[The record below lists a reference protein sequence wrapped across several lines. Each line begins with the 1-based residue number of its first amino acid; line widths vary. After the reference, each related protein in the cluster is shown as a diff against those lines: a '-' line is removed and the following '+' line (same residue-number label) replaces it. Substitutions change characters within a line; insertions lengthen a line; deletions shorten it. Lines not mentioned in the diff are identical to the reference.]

1 MSVPFV
7 TTLTRGNEGQ
17 KERPRDRQQPVQR
30 NSRPLNLPNYIQWR
44 YAHDRQKG
52 IDVAQS
58 FCANEG
64 WHKRGT
70 GLFASYCP
78 HIVAQSCMHQS
89 VHALSHIL
97 ACIKVSTN
105 CRAFLYVSECP
116 QTVAHFCM
124 HQSVHTLAISCM
136 HQCPHTVAHF
146 YMHQRVTTHWRT
158 VLYAYIKRVNTL
170 SHIIRSVNTLSHS
183 LVCTRMSTNCRTA

>member
-1 MSVPFV
+1 MDFSR
-7 TTLTRGNEGQ
+7 LHGLDSGR
-17 KERPRDRQQPVQR
+17 ERT
-30 NSRPLNLPNYIQWR
+30 
-44 YAHDRQKG
+44 
-52 IDVAQS
+52 DVSQS
-58 FCANEG
+58 SGANEG

-78 HIVAQSCMHQS
+78 HTVAQSCVHQS
-89 VHALSHIL
+89 VHTLSHIL

-158 VLYAYIKRVNTL
+158 VLYASESDHTL
-170 SHIIRSVNTLSHS
+170 AHG
-183 LVCTRMSTNCRTA
+183 LVCIRE